1 MAEVLRRP
9 STSSGC
15 KAQDAN
21 VGKMPT
27 SRVNAAE
34 LWDRVLD
41 HLKGQMTLATFR
53 SVFGGSRAGFFDGE
67 TLDVALVSKSACEW
81 ARERLGAVVKRAVA
95 DVAGSPV
102 VVRFS
107 TAKGAAK
114 GSEGREMGN
123 GESEGE
129 TLRQAQGDTE
139 VRDQRRVRWYRV
151 DNVVLDDYLPFMGV
165 RAFAVYSL
173 YCRMSG
179 RDGLSWPGY
188 SYVCD
193 TLKIGRTTL
202 ARCNAVLEA
211 LGLIEIERGNQ
222 ERSNRYYLLEPEML
236 TFEVVSRIRER
247 AEVMGLD
254 SVVDALDLVL
264 SGDYPSPESGLPQS
278 STGTTPVLTGDYPS
292 PGPGLEQD
300 ISNKTQEEDT
310 GTSNHEGRERT
321 RKGAKSGSSSAGED
335 TAGPSNAVEMS
346 DNELADWLVELG
358 MGRSLALKLV
368 LQYERDLIVAWVE
381 YIVDQDTIKNPIGF
395 LRSKLKGGGWP

>member
-1 MAEVLRRP
+1 
-9 STSSGC
+9 
-15 KAQDAN
+15 
-21 VGKMPT
+21 MPT
-27 SRVNAAE
+27 STVNGLAGSPCNGSE

-81 ARERLGAVVKRAVA
+81 ARERLRAVVERAVG

-102 VVRFS
+102 EVRFS
-107 TAKGAAK
+107 AAKGAK
-114 GSEGREMGN
+114 GSEGREMG
-123 GESEGE
+123 ESGQDAHQHAE
-129 TLRQAQGDTE
+129 AE

-188 SYVCD
+188 GYVCS

-222 ERSNRYYLLEPEML
+222 ERSNRYYLLEPELL
-236 TFEVVSRIRER
+236 TFDVVSRIRER

-254 SVVDALDLVL
+254 SLVDALDLVL
-264 SGDYPSPESGLPQS
+264 SGDYPSPQWGLPQS

-292 PGPGLEQD
+292 PQRGLEQD
-300 ISNKTQEEDT
+300 IVNKTQEQDT
-310 GTSNHEGRERT
+310 RTSNHEGRERT

-346 DNELADWLVELG
+346 DNDLADWLVELG
-358 MGRSLALKLV
+358 MGRSLALKLILAHEQPRV
-368 LQYERDLIVAWVE
+368 VAWVE
-381 YIVDQDTIKNPIGF
+381 YIVEQDTIKNPIGF
-395 LRSKLKGGGWP
+395 LRAKLKGGGWP